1 VRTLKKAITVALCTT
16 TMWITMGLQ
25 PTEALAGSNGPCSGK
40 RFYVHHGLSAERI
53 RERVKNLIGC
63 ATNRWSVA
71 GGYSKALS
79 VADCES
85 GLWPWAYGNGNGGI
99 YQQRTIYWQ
108 GRADAYLRAVWFRHW
123 AAVRDHG
130 WFKARANVLLS
141 IRQAHR
147 DGWSAW
153 ACQ

>member
-1 VRTLKKAITVALCTT
+1 MRKLLVLIMLT
-16 TMWITMGLQ
+16 GLWTSMMNQ
-25 PTEALAGSNGPCSGK
+25 STEALAGPNGPCSGK
-40 RFYVHHGLSAERI
+40 RFYVHRGLSSERI

-85 GLWPWAYGNGNGGI
+85 GLDPWAYSNSNGGI
-99 YQQRTIYWQ
+99 FQQRTIYWQ

-123 AAVRDHG
+123 TAVRDHG